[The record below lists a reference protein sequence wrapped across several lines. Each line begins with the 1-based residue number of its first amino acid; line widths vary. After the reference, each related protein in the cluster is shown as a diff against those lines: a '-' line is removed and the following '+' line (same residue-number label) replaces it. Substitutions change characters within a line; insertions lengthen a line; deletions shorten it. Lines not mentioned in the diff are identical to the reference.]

1 MEKRKKGGVYIDPFM
16 FEDTDLE
23 DSELITYAIIY
34 GFTVHG
40 SAGEFT
46 ATLEYLM
53 HRTKKGKPATIAIL
67 QRLMEKGLLTRRKLP
82 KGKSYAYR
90 AIVPQKRREEPEE
103 VVSDDEVKSGIESL
117 YTDEEAGDNVVASN
131 NHDGCFNEP
140 CVVASVNHDG
150 CVGQPINKKERKGE
164 INNEIKKE
172 TPKKKEGEETG
183 KKEGRKYLLSSVP
196 YVNEL
201 IEIGYADKSDVISL
215 EGVFS
220 RLAIYPKEDVERVF
234 YAFKGSLRPEDM
246 AKGFSYF
253 ESFMREH
260 LENEK
265 GRNQYPRG
273 NLQGYVAIPGLP
285 SKNGTP
291 GNDR

>member
-183 KKEGRKYLLSSVP
+183 KKQGGKYLPGHDPLVA
-196 YVNEL
+196 EL
-201 IEIGYADKSDVISL
+201 YHAKYAL
-215 EGVFS
+215 YE
-220 RLAIYPKEDVERVF
+220 E
-234 YAFKGSLRPEDM
+234 
-246 AKGFSYF
+246 
-253 ESFMREH
+253 
-260 LENEK
+260 
-265 GRNQYPRG
+265 
-273 NLQGYVAIPGLP
+273 LP
-285 SKNGTP
+285 AYDGKIAYII
-291 GNDR
+291 